1 MNSCYY
7 VIIVILQSNKS
18 LTTPLCLLIMP
29 TLRNNE
35 TVCSINTVAP
45 LLLCL
50 TLDLVDMTVNQC
62 CHRLIKQFC
71 CVKRFPGWLKS
82 SSTLFLKNHGNRQLF

>member
-1 MNSCYY
+1 MDSCYY

-35 TVCSINTVAP
+35 TVYSSNTVAAVAP

-50 TLDLVDMTVNQC
+50 TLVDMTVNQC

-71 CVKRFPGWLKS
+71 SLKRFPGWLKS
-82 SSTLFLKNHGNRQLF
+82 SSTLFLKKPW